1 MVEVIGEAEAGPEA
15 VGVVAEDLL
24 HTPGGGVRLM
34 REGGEGGAGHPGIRR
49 ETPPMTE
56 DAAVLPVTTVTP
68 AVQPSAKTA
77 ATLVVQ

>member
-1 MVEVIGEAEAGPEA
+1 MSGPEA

-49 ETPPMTE
+49 ETPPMTGM
-56 DAAVLPVTTVTP
+56 
-68 AVQPSAKTA
+68 K
-77 ATLVVQ
+77 

>member
-1 MVEVIGEAEAGPEA
+1 MGKNGNKTIQQKGNRYFNYVSGPEA

-49 ETPPMTE
+49 ETPPMTGM
-56 DAAVLPVTTVTP
+56 
-68 AVQPSAKTA
+68 K
-77 ATLVVQ
+77 